1 MLLGVLDIGS
11 NSAQLQVFEVRTGA
25 PPLPTHA
32 VKEPTLLGE
41 AFDPAGGIDLGGIDR
56 VVGAVNRAMD
66 SARRLGVQQLFVF
79 TTSAVRDA
87 TNRDLILDRLEEEA
101 GVRPQFLSGTDEG
114 RLTYLAVH
122 QWYGWSAGRQL
133 VLDIGGGSMEIVFG
147 RDAEPEL
154 SVSLPL
160 GAGRLTRAFLPD
172 DPPSWEQL
180 AALRRHVRT
189 TLREVADRL
198 LWEGVPDRVIGTS
211 KTFKQ
216 LARLSGSPAQRKG
229 PFVRRAVE
237 AADLDTWIPRLA
249 SLDARERAR
258 LSGVSRSRSRQILA
272 GAVVAKAAMKTLN
285 VHSVDVCPW
294 ALREGIVLHYL
305 QSTHNESFDLPLRP
319 LLGATYQRGRPALES
334 DGREALA
341 GLQPGRV
348 TAWVDDGP
356 AGYGL
361 VAEAGAEQGGWYL
374 RGVGDPQ
381 LAPGTLVEGG
391 LAEPDHAGAA
401 GPRPKVNAL
410 SCLDVAGDLP
420 VDLDGQP
427 SGGRQQLQRDGV
439 LDRQHDAAVVRRM
452 RRGWRD

>member
-11 NSAQLQVFEVRTGA
+11 NSAQLQVFEVRPGA

-41 AFDPAGGIDLGGIDR
+41 AFDQDGCIDLSGVDR
-56 VVGAVNRAMD
+56 VIGAVNRAM
-66 SARRLGVQQLFVF
+66 SAARRLGVQQLYVF

-101 GVRPQFLSGTDEG
+101 GVRPQFLTGTDEG

-133 VLDIGGGSMEIVFG
+133 VVDIGGGSMEIVFG

-180 AALRRHVRT
+180 AAPRKHVRG

-216 LARLSGSPAQRKG
+216 LARISGSPAQRKG
-229 PFVRRAVE
+229 PFVRRAVTT
-237 AADLDTWIPRLA
+237 ADLDAWIPRLA
-249 SLDARERAR
+249 SLDARGRAR

-272 GAVVAKAAMKTLN
+272 GAVVAKAAMKALN
-285 VHSVDVCPW
+285 VRSVDVCPW

-305 QSTHNESFDLPLRP
+305 QTTHNESFDLPLRP
-319 LLGATYQRGRPALES
+319 LLGATYQRGRPAPAPVPAPVS
-334 DGREALA
+334 VPVPA
-341 GLQPGRV
+341 
-348 TAWVDDGP
+348 TASP
-356 AGYGL
+356 P
-361 VAEAGAEQGGWYL
+361 
-374 RGVGDPQ
+374 VGDGDP
-381 LAPGTLVEGG
+381 ALVV
-391 LAEPDHAGAA
+391 ARGA
-401 GPRPKVNAL
+401 
-410 SCLDVAGDLP
+410 
-420 VDLDGQP
+420 
-427 SGGRQQLQRDGV
+427 
-439 LDRQHDAAVVRRM
+439 
-452 RRGWRD
+452 